1 MMSIKYGILLIIV
14 TLMMRPTSYFYFKF
28 VNFYHTVI
36 HYPVITETFPLNNDI
51 KHWKKMQRHYQ
62 DNNDYQ
68 QTQLNLIYAYYK
80 LNHLTLLHT
89 LMQKFLRWS
98 NFNSMQE
105 YLLYMQGLTHLQIDH
120 LNKIHL
126 LSIDRYDRDAE
137 YAERAL
143 QFFVNLI
150 ITYPTS
156 KYIIHAKKYI
166 TVLEDRFAKDEF
178 AIVKLNLIN
187 GAYASALK
195 HIENMIINYPS
206 TKYTHQAICLLKQR
220 GIEN

>member
-1 MMSIKYGILLIIV
+1 MISIKYGILLIIV
-14 TLMMRPTSYFYFKF
+14 TLMMRTTSYFSFKF
-28 VNFYHTVI
+28 FNLHHTII
-36 HYPVITETFPLNNDI
+36 HYPVITEIFPLNNDI
-51 KHWKKMQRHYQ
+51 KHWQKIQRHYQ

-80 LNHLTLLHT
+80 LNKLTLLHT
-89 LMQKFLRWS
+89 LMQKFLRFS
-98 NFNSMQE
+98 DFNSTQD
-105 YLLYMQGLTHLQIDH
+105 YLLYMQGLTNLQIDH

-156 KYIIHAKKYI
+156 KYIINAKKYI
-166 TVLEDRFAKDEF
+166 RVLEDRFSKDEF

-195 HIENMIINYPS
+195 HIQNMIINYPS
-206 TKYTHQAICLLKQR
+206 TKYTHQALCLLKKL
-220 GIEN
+220 GL